1 MTLCI
6 LMALIAFGNAMVDYF
21 FFDNHLLQLSFCLS
35 GATLVSVL
43 SFIWLP
49 HQMACCNFYMFIS
62 SVLYVSLSGAQV
74 REVNSVRLGAA
85 FSLLRAIAG
94 ANLHEAACCLLRHSS

>member
-1 MTLCI
+1 MVTLCI

-21 FFDNHLLQLSFCLS
+21 FFDNHLLQLGFCLS
-35 GATLVSVL
+35 GATLVSIL

-49 HQMACCNFYMFIS
+49 RQMACCNFYMFIS

-74 REVNSVRLGAA
+74 TCPLNGGSFLATINFERLG
-85 FSLLRAIAG
+85 RP
-94 ANLHEAACCLLRHSS
+94 CLLE